1 VPGARAM
8 KASGDGFWELALSDG
23 CAWFSEWFH
32 ERLGWTE
39 AAKRSFNDLRPVF
52 SPDSWE
58 LLLNQLRAHL
68 ERRLPFDAT
77 FPVQLADG
85 RTESW
90 HMRGVAQHNE
100 VGHPTHVAGSV
111 RDVSGKPRPA

>member
-1 VPGARAM
+1 M

-23 CAWFSEWFH
+23 SAWFSEWFH

-52 SPDSWE
+52 TADTWE
-58 LLLNQLRAHL
+58 MLLKQLRAHL
-68 ERRLPFDAT
+68 EQKSPLDAT

-85 RTESW
+85 RTEW
-90 HMRGVAQHNE
+90 WQMRGVAQLND
-100 VGHPTHVAGSV
+100 VGHPIYVAGSV
-111 RDVSGKPRPA
+111 RDVTGEPRKA